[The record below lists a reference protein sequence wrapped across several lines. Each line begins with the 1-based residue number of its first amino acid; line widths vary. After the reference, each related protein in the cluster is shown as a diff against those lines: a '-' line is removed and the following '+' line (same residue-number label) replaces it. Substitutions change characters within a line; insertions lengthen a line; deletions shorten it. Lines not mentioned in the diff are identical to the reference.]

1 MINPNETKSVFWLI
15 IILVVAALLFGAY
28 RYFKCKKNCKIASAP
43 DPEAAPVETEEAEV

>member
-28 RYFKCKKNCKIASAP
+28 RYFKCKKCKIASAP

>member
-1 MINPNETKSVFWLI
+1 MINPNEIRSTFWLI

-28 RYFKCKKNCKIASAP
+28 HYFKCKKNCKIASAP